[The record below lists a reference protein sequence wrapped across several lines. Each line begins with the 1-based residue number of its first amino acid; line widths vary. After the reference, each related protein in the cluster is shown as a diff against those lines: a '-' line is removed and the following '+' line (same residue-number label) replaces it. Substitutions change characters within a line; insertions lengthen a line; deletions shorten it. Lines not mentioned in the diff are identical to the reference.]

1 MRTWRPPKY
10 SSVEELSKL
19 IDLYFEETNP
29 DEYTISGL
37 ALFLWTTREL
47 LMDYQAKDEFS
58 DTIKAAKLRIQA
70 EYEKDLRKKGNAWS
84 IFALKNF
91 WWKDKTEV
99 ENTHKVEGI
108 SKITL
113 E

>member
-1 MRTWRPPKY
+1 MRTWRPNKY
-10 SSVEELSKL
+10 KNVEELSKL
-19 IDLYFEETNP
+19 IDAYFEKNKPE
-29 DEYTISGL
+29 DYTISWL
-37 ALFLWTTREL
+37 ALFLGTTREL

-58 DTIKAAKLRIQA
+58 DTIKTAKLRIQE
-70 EYEKDLRKKGNAWS
+70 EYEKDLRRKWNAGS

-99 ENTHKVEGI
+99 ENTRKVEGI